1 MSFDSIVIMKSFFN
15 LVDNDVNPSYAEEQ
29 IHGKCMGCKQ
39 VDTSLLCQAC
49 DSNIKEQN
57 YKKCRECKQVKLIDR
72 GKTICHICYDN
83 FREKKYGTCKECKQL
98 NTGLNWCQT
107 CNSKRF
113 QQNFSNWTS
122 GNNDVDKFI
131 QNTQLSAKSEYH
143 LLEWIS
149 YDRFHDIKHIATGG
163 FGEIY
168 KAKWKD
174 NYISNWN
181 VNKHKW
187 KRHKPN
193 KDVVLKSL
201 NKSENITL
209 EFINEITLHLKIF
222 EDKSISQFIRC
233 YGITQNLDTKDYIMV
248 MEYAN
253 SGNLRNYY
261 NIRKSRRRPK
271 PRKSFTFDYKLRYK
285 FVILGEIISGLKR
298 IHAKGLI
305 HRDLHIGNIVC
316 FRSNI
321 CITDMGLCK
330 PVNYKE
336 LENIE
341 NSVYGVLPYLAPEIL
356 RGQHYTQASD
366 IYSFGIIMYEV
377 ISGMPPYY
385 DNNDDGVLALRI
397 CEGLRPKFNFEVP
410 QLILHLIKSCLDANP
425 LNRPNAL
432 YLAKSIFK
440 WIHELSAHL
449 SSIENQTES
458 IKTEIVKQVEEAE
471 RINDSLSTDDKLP
484 STNKNFEATTS
495 KLLSFKNLP
504 KPKNSDD
511 YYSNYDN
518 ISSIEYPGSLK
529 SNNTVDCL
537 DCEIL
542 KHQREVDFHENIIR
556 FYGITTDQDK
566 NYILVMKYADGGTLR
581 NFLKEYFSNLNWDD
595 KFNLALQL
603 AYAVHS
609 GNVLVHQ
616 NNVIKLADF
625 GLSILLTG
633 MIPYIDPKSLIMGI
647 SQGFRETP
655 VPDTPIA
662 YTKLYTDCWNGE
674 PDNRPTM
681 NKVVDQLKLLLS
693 HETIR
698 NDQTDN
704 SEDIVHNNTT
714 EQQSFNSDNIINSST
729 SSTGFSNLATSEL
742 VKCLKTPLSNIIN
755 GIFKYIFMKLNEGK
769 ELKENILDDCC
780 KINDWNWYRD

>member
-1 MSFDSIVIMKSFFN
+1 MDQ
-15 LVDNDVNPSYAEEQ
+15 SYAEEQ
-29 IHGKCMGCKQ
+29 IYGKCMKCKQ

-49 DSNIKEQN
+49 DSNMKEQN

-72 GKTICHICYDN
+72 EKTICHICYDN
-83 FREKKYGTCKECKQL
+83 IREKKYGTCKECKQL

-143 LLEWIS
+143 LLEWIP
-149 YDRFHDIKHIATGG
+149 YDRFYDIKYIAKGG

-168 KAKWKD
+168 KAIWKD
-174 NYISNWN
+174 SYISNWD

-187 KRHKPN
+187 KRHSPN
-193 KDVVLKSL
+193 KGIVLKSL

-222 EDKSISQFIRC
+222 EDKSTTQFIRC
-233 YGITQNLDTKDYIMV
+233 YGITQNPDTKDYIMV
-248 MEYAN
+248 MQYAN

-271 PRKSFTFDYKLRYK
+271 PRKSYTFDYKLRHK
-285 FVILGEIISGLKR
+285 IATLGYIISGLKR

-316 FRSNI
+316 SRSAI

-336 LENIE
+336 LENME
-341 NSVYGVLPYLAPEIL
+341 NNIYGVLPYVAPEIL

-377 ISGMPPYY
+377 ISEMPPYY
-385 DNNDDGVLALRI
+385 DNNDDGILALRI
-397 CEGLRPKFNFEVP
+397 CEGLRPKFNFKVP

-432 YLAKSIFK
+432 ILAKIIFK
-440 WIHELSAHL
+440 WIHELSAYV

-471 RINDSLSTDDKLP
+471 KINDSLSTDDKLP
-484 STNKNFEATTS
+484 STDKNFEATIS
-495 KLLSFKNLP
+495 KLLSFNNLP

-518 ISSIEYPGSLK
+518 ISSIEYSGSLK

-537 DCEIL
+537 DCEI
-542 KHQREVDFHENIIR
+542 VDLNI
-556 FYGITTDQDK
+556 
-566 NYILVMKYADGGTLR
+566 M
-581 NFLKEYFSNLNWDD
+581 
-595 KFNLALQL
+595 
-603 AYAVHS
+603 
-609 GNVLVHQ
+609 
-616 NNVIKLADF
+616 
-625 GLSILLTG
+625 
-633 MIPYIDPKSLIMGI
+633 
-647 SQGFRETP
+647 
-655 VPDTPIA
+655 
-662 YTKLYTDCWNGE
+662 
-674 PDNRPTM
+674 
-681 NKVVDQLKLLLS
+681 
-693 HETIR
+693 
-698 NDQTDN
+698 
-704 SEDIVHNNTT
+704 
-714 EQQSFNSDNIINSST
+714 
-729 SSTGFSNLATSEL
+729 
-742 VKCLKTPLSNIIN
+742 
-755 GIFKYIFMKLNEGK
+755 
-769 ELKENILDDCC
+769 
-780 KINDWNWYRD
+780 